1 MEEEATVFIVDDHP
15 ATGHSLSWL
24 LRQAELPVQTF
35 SSGRE
40 FLEAYQSGKPG
51 CLVLDVSMPVMT
63 GREVQREFSAR
74 GAGLPIIFVA
84 ADSDVAA
91 CSRVFPSGAF
101 DIVEKPIDDAVL
113 LEHIARA
120 MAGNAKQNQ
129 AR

>member
-74 GAGLPIIFVA
+74 RGI
-84 ADSDVAA
+84 ADHLRRSRQRRGRLQ
-91 CSRVFPSGAF
+91 SRVPLRGIRHRGKT
-101 DIVEKPIDDAVL
+101 DRRC
-113 LEHIARA
+113 RA
-120 MAGNAKQNQ
+120 LGTHREGDGRQRQTESSA
-129 AR
+129 